1 MKNGIEYFP
10 LDVCLDDK
18 FELLEAEFGLTGFGV
33 VVKILQKIYG
43 GQGYYFEWTN
53 EVALL
58 FAKKIGLGGN
68 VVSEIVSASIKR
80 GIFDA
85 KLFAEYGILTSS
97 GIQKRYFE
105 AVSRRKNVSVKN
117 EYLLGRYAQKF
128 KNVDILGE
136 NAYIFN
142 ENVDISKQSRVEES
156 RVEYTSSARAREDDD
171 VTLEDVKSFCEK
183 NGIKGIAEDFYR
195 HYSAL
200 GWKDGSGKKIQSWK
214 AFLLKYAADK
224 KKTAYRTDAEGTATA
239 GSSFNGTDFV
249 KAAIDRIYGNTRKEG
264 RQ

>member
-43 GQGYYFEWTN
+43 GQGYYVEWTN

-85 KLFAEYGILTSS
+85 KLFEEYGILTSS

-117 EYLLGRYAQKF
+117 EYLLGSYAQKF
-128 KNVDILGE
+128 KNVDILEE

-156 RVEYTSSARAREDDD
+156 RVEYISSARARAEDED
-171 VTLEDVKSFCEK
+171 VSLEEVKSFCEK
-183 NGIKGIAEDFYR
+183 NGLKGVAEDFYR
-195 HYSAL
+195 RYSAL
-200 GWKDGSGKKIQSWK
+200 GWKDKNGEKIRNWQ
-214 AFLLKYAADK
+214 AMLLKYAADK
-224 KKTAYRTDAEGTATA
+224 KKKGFRTDAEGTSTE
-239 GSSFNGTDFV
+239 GSSFDVREFT
-249 KAAIDRIYGNTRKEG
+249 KAAIEKIYG
-264 RQ
+264 